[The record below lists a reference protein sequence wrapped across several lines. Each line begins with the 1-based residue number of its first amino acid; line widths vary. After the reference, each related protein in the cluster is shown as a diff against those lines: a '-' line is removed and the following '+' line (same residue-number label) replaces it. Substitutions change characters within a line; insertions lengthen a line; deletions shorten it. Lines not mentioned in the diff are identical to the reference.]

1 MVAEMK
7 KGRDTLGILMAV
19 MITMAVMALAVLF
32 VKTMLSE
39 TDETGKRKVYAMI
52 QMPDGSVVSGECSR
66 YDRNDR
72 YVAVYMGNQVYKAS
86 DWRVVIW
93 YEQPKQGR

>member
-1 MVAEMK
+1 
-7 KGRDTLGILMAV
+7 
-19 MITMAVMALAVLF
+19 MAVMALAVLF

-52 QMPDGSVVSGECSR
+52 QMPDGSVVSGECSG

-72 YVAVYMGNQVYKAS
+72 YVTVNLGDMVYKVS
-86 DWRVVIW
+86 DSRVAIW
-93 YEQPKQGR
+93 CERKQE